1 LNANRSAG
9 KARGAALII
18 AMLLTALGA
27 AVAAQLI
34 QPLAGWLKREYTARD
49 VQAAYTLADAATG
62 WSLTVLAGDA
72 RTSSIDHYGELWATK
87 LPATQIEG
95 GTVEGQLSDLQ
106 SRFNL
111 NSVAPRGV
119 RSVANIALA
128 KRLFAS
134 LNVPENLAEV
144 LADAIDFDDVVADQ
158 TQREASQYGR
168 LLRNRPID
176 VLSDLLEIPGFM
188 QSHIEALAALV
199 EVLPEA
205 TPINVNT
212 ADLNLLKTALPQA
225 STEGFA
231 KMSAQRGQR
240 PFNSVAEFSAALG
253 VAAPENMFSVST
265 QYFAMTAQV
274 RFEHAAHRLQLR
286 IARPVSA
293 PPKVI
298 SRRITNATTAT

>member
-1 LNANRSAG
+1 MTPNRYTG

-95 GTVEGQLSDLQ
+95 GMVDGQLNDLQ

-119 RSVANIALA
+119 RNVANIALA
-128 KRLFAS
+128 ARLFAS
-134 LNVPENLAEV
+134 VNVPENLAEV
-144 LADAIDFDDVVADQ
+144 LADAVDRDDVVADQ
-158 TQREASQYGR
+158 TQREATQYGR

-176 VLSDLLEIPGFM
+176 ALTDLLEMPGFT
-188 QSHIEALAALV
+188 QSHVEALATLV

-205 TPINVNT
+205 TPINANT
-212 ADLNLLKTALPQA
+212 ADLNLLRVALPQA
-225 STEGFA
+225 SAEGFA
-231 KMSAQRGQR
+231 KMSAQRAQR
-240 PFNSVAEFSAALG
+240 PFNSVAEFSTALG
-253 VAAPENMFSVST
+253 VAAPEGMFSVSSS
-265 QYFAMTAQV
+265 YFSMTAQV

-286 IARPVSA
+286 ISRIAGA
-293 PPKVI
+293 APKVI
-298 SRRITNATTAT
+298 SRRITNAT